1 MSFGNKIQYWFPV
14 LLWIC
19 FIFWMSTGMFSAQNT
34 YVFFEPLL
42 RFFSPSI
49 SQKEIVYFH
58 LILRKLAHLTEY
70 FISGILL
77 FRAFRNGSE
86 KKGEWIWALSSLLIV
101 VIIAAGDE
109 LHQSFVA
116 TRTAS
121 LIDVGIDIA
130 GGFFAQCVN
139 VFMYQFRRKQSKP

>member
-1 MSFGNKIQYWFPV
+1 MSFRNKIQYWFPV
-14 LLWIC
+14 LLWIG

-34 YVFFEPLL
+34 YLFFEPLL

-49 SQKEIVYFH
+49 SQKEIIYFH
-58 LILRKLAHLTEY
+58 LILRKFAHLTEY

-77 FRAFRNGSE
+77 YRAFRNGSD
-86 KKGEWIWALSSLLIV
+86 KKREWIWASSSLLVV

-116 TRTAS
+116 ARTAS
-121 LIDVGIDIA
+121 LIDVGIDIT
-130 GGFFAQCVN
+130 GGFLAQCVS
-139 VFMYQFRRKQSKP
+139 VFMYKCRRK